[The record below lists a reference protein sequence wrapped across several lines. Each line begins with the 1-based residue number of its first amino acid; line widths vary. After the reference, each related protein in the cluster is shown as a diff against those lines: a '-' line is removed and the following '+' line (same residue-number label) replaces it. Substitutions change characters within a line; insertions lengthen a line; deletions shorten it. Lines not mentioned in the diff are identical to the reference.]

1 MRAKRLSFAMLF
13 LVFACCAECQEAT
26 SHPIHHFFFFDGAG
40 DYNRNV
46 FYRDKLEF
54 SFESGWEPINIPFV
68 YNFVTGSTYT
78 TWPRRYTLQPNIA
91 SIRWTIDNIGWP
103 SILRGTTDYTFS
115 GSYVDIPRGP
125 ETRYFAFLF
134 GIRRN
139 FVRPNWRLV
148 PYFDAHGGVGNIN
161 AKGPDGVLYAQGQ
174 DLTFTLMNG
183 GGIRYDFN
191 PRFSVEAGASYQ
203 HISNFYLSQP
213 KYYDYGINV
222 WGSMIGVNVRLG
234 SAKPLMP

>member
-1 MRAKRLSFAMLF
+1 M
-13 LVFACCAECQEAT
+13 
-26 SHPIHHFFFFDGAG
+26 
-40 DYNRNV
+40 
-46 FYRDKLEF
+46 EF
-54 SFESGWEPINIPFV
+54 SLESGWEAINIPFV

-78 TWPRRYTLQPNIA
+78 TWPLHYTLEPNVA
-91 SIRWTIDNIGWP
+91 SVRWTIDKIDWP
-103 SILRGTTDYTFS
+103 GILRGTTDYTFS

-139 FVRPNWRLV
+139 FIRPNWRMV

-191 PRFSVEAGASYQ
+191 PRFSVDAGGSRTSTSPTSTCHSPDITTTAST
-203 HISNFYLSQP
+203 S
-213 KYYDYGINV
+213 GA
-222 WGSMIGVNVRLG
+222 RC
-234 SAKPLMP
+234 SALTFALAKLEPLVQ